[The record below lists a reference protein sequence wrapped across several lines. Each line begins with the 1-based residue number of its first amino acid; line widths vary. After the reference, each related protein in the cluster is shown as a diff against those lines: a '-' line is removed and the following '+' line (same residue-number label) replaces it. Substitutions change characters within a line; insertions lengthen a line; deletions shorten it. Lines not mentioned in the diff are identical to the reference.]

1 MEKKNTVCNTNQH
14 WNRFNSWWDSSKAIL
29 KCSNT
34 LDKKVFD
41 AGSREYFVEDLESVM
56 TKLSHLQRA
65 HILALYVKYL
75 QPLTNISHFE
85 GKTLKNYVDAICRRL
100 RELEGQQTVLSERYG
115 NWSWACERDSRYE
128 VLRKEMKL
136 KIVTEDRL
144 HRGTKKPTRK
154 ADSIT
159 IKSFRLLLQRTL
171 EKAEHFH
178 DQGDVYNYVNTM
190 AAAAVFVI
198 MYFCGTRARQEVTD
212 TITKDFTLHH
222 RALIEYK
229 QSCDSKNKELKSDYS
244 FVERESSFI
253 VGETFCSPI
262 YFFLE
267 RRPADSIDRFF
278 LYASF
283 SARIGDKILL
293 SKKKPIGIN
302 PLGNSMK
309 KHIQQLIEQELVPN
323 GHYTNTSLRK
333 GLMDHLILA
342 GVPSGLADA
351 CLGHYA
357 MRAGTA
363 QAGFS
368 ACGISNAH
376 PYFAL
381 FKLPITRK
389 KIAVILS
396 DPRLKWSDVED
407 DDSFHNLFKHVCPI
421 RDQLC
426 STELISNSTIQA
438 VSNAFRTNKAGN
450 TEVQKSTITQPHKKT
465 AAQLYAELFGESDE
479 DDVSDLDIS
488 TISPIHPDKKL
499 KLHHSQTMAQH
510 NSTLKYAVQ
519 TVQSGAVVNINFITN
534 HYTNK

>member
-29 KCSNT
+29 KYSNT

-41 AGSREYFVEDLESVM
+41 AGLRNYFVEDLQSVM

-115 NWSWACERDSRYE
+115 NWSWACERDSRYD

-302 PLGNSMK
+302 PL
-309 KHIQQLIEQELVPN
+309 
-323 GHYTNTSLRK
+323 
-333 GLMDHLILA
+333 
-342 GVPSGLADA
+342 
-351 CLGHYA
+351 
-357 MRAGTA
+357 
-363 QAGFS
+363 
-368 ACGISNAH
+368 
-376 PYFAL
+376 
-381 FKLPITRK
+381 
-389 KIAVILS
+389 
-396 DPRLKWSDVED
+396 
-407 DDSFHNLFKHVCPI
+407 
-421 RDQLC
+421 
-426 STELISNSTIQA
+426 
-438 VSNAFRTNKAGN
+438 
-450 TEVQKSTITQPHKKT
+450 
-465 AAQLYAELFGESDE
+465 
-479 DDVSDLDIS
+479 
-488 TISPIHPDKKL
+488 
-499 KLHHSQTMAQH
+499 
-510 NSTLKYAVQ
+510 
-519 TVQSGAVVNINFITN
+519 
-534 HYTNK
+534 